1 MNVLA
6 FDIGGAN
13 LKVADGQGY
22 TDHRAFP
29 LWKQPEKLVTA
40 LVDMIAAAPPA
51 DQVAITMTGE
61 LADCYETKAEG
72 VQAIV
77 AAAQQAAGRKQLS
90 VYLVDGRLVEPQ
102 EAITNPLLAAASNW
116 HALASFAA
124 RFVDKSPSLL
134 IDLGTTTCDIIPII
148 DGKPST
154 RGLTD
159 PERLATGELVY
170 TGVERT
176 PLFALV
182 STLRLSGKPV
192 PLAPE
197 LFATT
202 ADAYL
207 LLGDLAEEEHNTDT
221 ADGRPRTKRNAHAR
235 IARSICADAS
245 TMSLSE
251 ATQAAKLVRQTQ
263 LDLISG
269 AIQQVVER
277 LEKPPTGI
285 IISGRGEFLL
295 VKALAALPWQA
306 RGLSL
311 SNILGPEISR
321 CATAHALADFLTV
334 QARTPEDN
342 SIQA

>member
-1 MNVLA
+1 MKALA

-29 LWKQPEKLVTA
+29 LWKQPEKLA
-40 LVDMIAAAPPA
+40 ASLAEMIAAAPPA
-51 DQVAITMTGE
+51 EHIAITMTGE

-72 VQAIV
+72 VQSIV
-77 AAAQQAAGRKQLS
+77 EAAQQAAGQKHLS

-102 EAITNPLLAAASNW
+102 EAVANPLLAAATNW

-124 RFVDKSPSLL
+124 RYVDQSPALL

-148 DGKPST
+148 EGKPAT
-154 RGLTD
+154 LGLTD
-159 PERLATGELVY
+159 PERLAAGELVY

-182 STLRLSGKPV
+182 DAFRLAGKPT

-202 ADAYL
+202 ADAYV
-207 LLGDLAEEEHNTDT
+207 LLGDLPEEEYNTDT
-221 ADGRPRTKRNAHAR
+221 ADGRPRTMRFAHAR

-245 TMSLSE
+245 TMSLGE

-263 LDLISG
+263 QDQISR

-277 LEKPPTGI
+277 LQKPPTEI

-295 VKALAALPWQA
+295 EAVIAALPWQA

-311 SNILGPEISR
+311 SNKLGPEISR
-321 CATAHALADFLTV
+321 CATAHALAELATKDE
-334 QARTPEDN
+334 AW
-342 SIQA
+342 